1 MKLSVKYKIG
11 LLVLYYIVLIV
22 SIVFK
27 FFKKEYLNIEFVN
40 EYNNYKLFYFY
51 VLNKEYYI
59 QIILNILSFIP
70 LGFLLVYNIKKYSGV
85 ICGVLILL
93 SSLSFEIVQLEFEL
107 GVFDINDIVFNFVGG
122 IIGVL
127 TYCLLSKN
135 KIVK

>member
-1 MKLSVKYKIG
+1 MKLSIKYKIG

-70 LGFLLVYNIKKYSGV
+70 LGFLLVYNIRKYSGV
-85 ICGVLILL
+85 ICSVLILL

-127 TYCLLSKN
+127 MYCLLSKN